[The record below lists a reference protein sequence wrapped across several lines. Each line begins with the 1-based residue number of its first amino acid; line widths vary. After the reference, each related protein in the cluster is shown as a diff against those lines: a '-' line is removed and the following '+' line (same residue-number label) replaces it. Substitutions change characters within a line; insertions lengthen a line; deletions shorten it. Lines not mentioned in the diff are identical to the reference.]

1 MKRVFAIFAVLAC
14 CVGGALPAGAASR
27 PKDLWATVNV
37 CDTKLH
43 DNMMGVRASMPGDGT
58 TKRMRVRFTAQWY
71 SKARRGWVPVDGVPS
86 SPWLDAGT
94 AEYLYQQAGWTFS
107 FDRATGGNQYQLR
120 GLAVMEWLKG
130 RRVVR
135 STTRATRAGAVGVFG
150 GSSRAGCVLG

>member
-1 MKRVFAIFAVLAC
+1 MRRIFIAIALVAGLVALAVGHA
-14 CVGGALPAGAASR
+14 AGQDA
-27 PKDLWATVNV
+27 PGPLWATVNS
-37 CDTKLH
+37 CGPTE
-43 DNMMGVRASMPGDGT
+43 MGVRASMPGDGT